1 MNSTVVWVG
10 SMAQTPAAGAWMSSM
25 VRVAVIAVPFWLMRP
40 GGMRSVYGTYNAC
53 ARTYIPVG
61 YGAAV
66 KKEDPGV
73 EAFGAFLRA
82 HAVVLR
88 RLEDDLE
95 GEAGVPLGWYDVL
108 LTLERAPGRRLR
120 MQELGDAVVLSRS
133 RVSRI
138 VDELERQGFVS
149 REPCE
154 TDRRVVYASITRPGR
169 VALRHAI
176 PSHLRAI
183 DAYFSS
189 LLTEDELVT
198 IRRALTRVAEQ
209 TTPAR

>member
-1 MNSTVVWVG
+1 
-10 SMAQTPAAGAWMSSM
+10 
-25 VRVAVIAVPFWLMRP
+25 
-40 GGMRSVYGTYNAC
+40 
-53 ARTYIPVG
+53 
-61 YGAAV
+61 V

-88 RLEDDLE
+88 KLEDELE
-95 GEAGVPLGWYDVL
+95 GGGGVPLGWYDVL
-108 LTLERAPGRRLR
+108 LTLERAAGRRLR

-138 VDELERQGFVS
+138 VDELERQGFVT
-149 REPCE
+149 RESCE

-183 DAYFSS
+183 DTYFSS
-189 LLTEDELVT
+189 VLTDDELMT
-198 IRRALTRVAEQ
+198 IRRALERVAAQ

>member
-1 MNSTVVWVG
+1 MY
-10 SMAQTPAAGAWMSSM
+10 
-25 VRVAVIAVPFWLMRP
+25 RP
-40 GGMRSVYGTYNAC
+40 YNAC

-138 VDELERQGFVS
+138 VDDLERQGFVS

-154 TDRRVVYASITRPGR
+154 SDRRAVYASITRPGR

-198 IRRALTRVAEQ
+198 IRRALMRVAEQ
-209 TTPAR
+209 TH